1 MAGAVLPRPGFQEA
15 EEEVSSPRPGYWF
28 CESKDCAYRSSSQTP
43 HSAKH
48 CGTHCFYGSLSKPH
62 NKEKQNYVRE
72 NVLWKA
78 TLSQTCFPLR
88 FSSPFLDGTREA
100 KIQALYFHFL
110 PTHSLSTYTYSS
122 ASLSISQTKCFLM
135 SLSLSLASLAS
146 AASETAYQV
155 PGNKLFSSGP
165 PRIHLMKARTQHTWD
180 SFSIARNPKSWL
192 WTLKA
197 RVGRESKPF
206 KNKNFPQER
215 ERRLGGG
222 GRTPSRDAENLK
234 IQCIP
239 LRVHF
244 LGFHVLFQISSF
256 QGASKFW

>member
-1 MAGAVLPRPGFQEA
+1 M
-15 EEEVSSPRPGYWF
+15 
-28 CESKDCAYRSSSQTP
+28 
-43 HSAKH
+43 
-48 CGTHCFYGSLSKPH
+48 
-62 NKEKQNYVRE
+62 
-72 NVLWKA
+72 LWKP
-78 TLSQTCFPLR
+78 TLSQTCLLLP
-88 FSSPFLDGTREA
+88 FSPPFLDGTREA

-110 PTHSLSTYTYSS
+110 PTHSPSTYIYFS

-135 SLSLSLASLAS
+135 SLSLSLAFLAS

-155 PGNKLFSSGP
+155 PGNELFSSGP
-165 PRIHLMKARTQHTWD
+165 PRIHLTKARRTQHTWD
-180 SFSIARNPKSWL
+180 SFSIARNPNYWL

-222 GRTPSRDAENLK
+222 GGTPSRDSENLK

-244 LGFHVLFQISSF
+244 LGFHVLFQIISF
-256 QGASKFW
+256 QGASKSW